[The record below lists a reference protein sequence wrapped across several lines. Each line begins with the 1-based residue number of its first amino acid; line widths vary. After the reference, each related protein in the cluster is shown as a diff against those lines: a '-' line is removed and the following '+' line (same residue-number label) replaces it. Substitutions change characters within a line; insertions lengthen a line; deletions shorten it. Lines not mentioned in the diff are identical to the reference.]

1 METIVVAAA
10 GNSGTTTP
18 FYPAADPRAVS
29 VAGTTLADRRY
40 SWSNFGAWVNVAAP
54 GCNIAPLLAGG
65 YGSNGAV
72 QVGGSNV
79 ASGSN
84 GAAQVGAAQAS
95 PAVGA
100 SVTGL
105 ALLTTG
111 LGVQAR
117 ARA

>member
-1 METIVVAAA
+1 M
-10 GNSGTTTP
+10 
-18 FYPAADPRAVS
+18 
-29 VAGTTLADRRY
+29 
-40 SWSNFGAWVNVAAP
+40 NVAAP

-84 GAAQVGAAQAS
+84 GTALVGGGNNASGSSAANNVPFTEQAAPGGPSSHNRLAAGTPSRQL
-95 PAVGA
+95 PFTGLGLMLFVPL
-100 SVTGL
+100 GL